1 MTEETQTPTDVNPE
15 LEAYIA
21 KQPPWLASV
30 IRRHGREVFELAHLS
45 LAVSGNLQ
53 GLHRAITEALN
64 TIGGAPSKLPI
75 AQMLA
80 ERFAQHFG
88 GLAGASDQLAVH
100 AAGENL
106 AKVQECIQ
114 DCIRARELAESG
126 KAKLHIVH

>member
-45 LAVSGNLQ
+45 LMVAGNLK
-53 GLHRAITEALN
+53 GLHGAITEALN

-88 GLAGASDQLAVH
+88 RLAEASDRLAVH
-100 AAGENL
+100 AVGENL
-106 AKVQECIQ
+106 EKVQECME
-114 DCIRARELAESG
+114 DCMRARELAEGG
-126 KAKLHIVH
+126 KAQLHIVR